1 MKKITIILLL
11 VLVIFTGCEKGK
23 EKENNKENKI
33 PTDYIQ
39 NETFSFMSHELTLGD
54 EEVIKLNNKEIIKVP
69 VTIKNLSDEE
79 THISRF
85 YYKFYD
91 SSRTELNS
99 AASSFNDSLD
109 YAENLKPGDSYTKY
123 IYFYKTEKKYYYIE
137 LNDTYN
143 RYKVSI
149 DL

>member
-11 VLVIFTGCEKGK
+11 FLIVFTGCEKDK
-23 EKENNKENKI
+23 EKEQEKKI

-39 NETFSFMSHELTLGD
+39 NETFSFMSYELTIGE
-54 EEVIKLNNKEIIKVP
+54 EEVIKLNDKDIIKVP
-69 VTIKNLSDEE
+69 VLVENKGDEE
-79 THISRF
+79 THLSRF

-91 SSRTELNS
+91 SSRNELNS
-99 AASSFNDSLD
+99 AGSSFNDSLD
-109 YAENLKPGDSYTKY
+109 YAENIKPGDSYTKY
-123 IYFYKTEKKYYYIE
+123 IYFYKSNKKFYYIE

>member
-1 MKKITIILLL
+1 MKKITIAILLF
-11 VLVIFTGCEKGK
+11 LVILTGCEKEK
-23 EKENNKENKI
+23 EKEKEKKI
-33 PTDYIQ
+33 PTDYTQ
-39 NETFSFMSHELTLGD
+39 NEVVSFMNYEISFGD
-54 EEVIKLNNKEIIKVP
+54 EEVIDNNIIKVP
-69 VTIKNLSDEE
+69 VSIKNTGENEDHL
-79 THISRF
+79 SRF

-99 AASSFNDSLD
+99 AGSSFNDSLD
-109 YAENLKPGDSYTKY
+109 YAENLKPGESYTKY
-123 IYFYKTEKKYYYIE
+123 IYFYKSNKQFYYIE

>member
-11 VLVIFTGCEKGK
+11 ILVIFTGCEK
-23 EKENNKENKI
+23 EKDNKKDNKI
-33 PTDYIQ
+33 TTDYVQ
-39 NETFSFMSHELTLGD
+39 NETFSFMGYELTFGD
-54 EEVIKLNNKEIIKVP
+54 EVVIKSNKKEIIKVP
-69 VTIKNLSDEE
+69 VTVKNLNDEE
-79 THISRF
+79 THLSRF

-109 YAENLKPGDSYTKY
+109 YADNLKSGDSYTKY
-123 IYFYKTEKKYYYIE
+123 IYFYKTDKKFYYIE

-149 DL
+149 EL

>member
-11 VLVIFTGCEKGK
+11 FLVIITGCEKGK
-23 EKENNKENKI
+23 EKEQEKEKKI
-33 PTDYIQ
+33 PTDYAQ
-39 NETFSFMSHELTLGD
+39 NEALSFMNYELTFGD
-54 EEVIKLNNKEIIKVP
+54 EEVIDKEIIKVP
-69 VTIKNLSDEE
+69 VSVKNIGEE
-79 THISRF
+79 EAHLSRF

-99 AASSFNDSLD
+99 AGSSYNDSLD
-109 YAENLKPGDSYTKY
+109 YAENLKPGESYTKY
-123 IYFYKTEKKYYYIE
+123 IYFYKSSKTFYYIE

-149 DL
+149 EL